1 MANQIETASASDLY
15 SQDLLTKAKEFWYVF
30 DNRYN
35 RGDTE
40 VNQLLLNC
48 NLMKKNPIQGMQPIP
63 NLDWMFFLLRERMHA
78 DPLNYE
84 KSFTTDMLPYKNGI
98 IDLASDQSRIITQH
112 LDLSEIQQAF
122 ELFGQG
128 VSFDER
134 RGTVHKMDGRF
145 PRDLVGYR
153 RWHGFIRATIIVDED
168 SEFWLNVDRYLLLA
182 YLLQSKLQ
190 PLDTKKDNPFVD
202 NETLAE
208 YQSDCMSLDLKNLD
222 EAFSDYFPQNK

>member
-1 MANQIETASASDLY
+1 MSNQTKTVSASDLY
-15 SQDLLTKAKEFWYVF
+15 SAELLTKAKEFWYAF

-35 RGDTE
+35 TGDTE

-48 NLMKKNPIQGMQPIP
+48 NLMKENPTQGGQPIP
-63 NLDWMFFLLRERMHA
+63 NLDWMFFSLRDRMRT

-84 KSFTTDMLPYKNGI
+84 KSFTADMLPYKKGI
-98 IDLASDQSRIITQH
+98 ITLANDQSGIIAKY

-122 ELFGQG
+122 EVFGQG
-128 VSFDER
+128 VIFDER

-153 RWHGFIRATIIVDED
+153 RWHGFIRATIVIGED
-168 SEFWLNVDRYLLLA
+168 SDFWLKVDRYLLLA

-190 PLDTKKDNPFVD
+190 PLDTKKDNPFID
-202 NETLAE
+202 KETLAE